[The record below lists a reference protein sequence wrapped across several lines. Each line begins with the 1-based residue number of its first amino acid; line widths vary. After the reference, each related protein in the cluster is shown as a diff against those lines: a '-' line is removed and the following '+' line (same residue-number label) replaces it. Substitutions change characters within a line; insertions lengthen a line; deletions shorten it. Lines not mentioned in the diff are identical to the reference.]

1 MEHAARIPFGPVL
14 REEVRNVGSEI
25 IRMAFAVATVLT
37 NKGKALFADR
47 ARTTPGTYTTSPKWI
62 GIGTGATGAARTA
75 VAADTALTTEVETR
89 AVGTEST
96 VTTSQT
102 GDTYQTQG
110 TVSITGTRAVDESG
124 MFDAIT
130 TGNMITS
137 ATLSII
143 NLLNGD
149 SLQLTWKVQIT

>member
-1 MEHAARIPFGPVL
+1 
-14 REEVRNVGSEI
+14 
-25 IRMAFAVATVLT
+25 MAFGVATVLT

-47 ARTTPGTYTTSPKWI
+47 ARTTPGTYTTSPKFI
-62 GIGTGATGAARTA
+62 GIGVGATGAARTA
-75 VAADTALTTEVETR
+75 AAADTALSTEVETR
-89 AVGTEST
+89 ASGTEST
-96 VTTSQT
+96 VTTTQT
-102 GDTYQTQG
+102 GDTYQSQG
-110 TVSITGTRAVDESG
+110 TVSITATRAVDESG
-124 MFDAIT
+124 LFDAST

>member
-1 MEHAARIPFGPVL
+1 
-14 REEVRNVGSEI
+14 
-25 IRMAFAVATVLT
+25 MAFGVATVLT

-47 ARTTPGTYTTSPKWI
+47 ARTTPGTYTTSPKFI

-89 AVGTEST
+89 ASGTEST
-96 VTTSQT
+96 VTTTQT
-102 GDTYQTQG
+102 GDTYQSQG

-124 MFDAIT
+124 LFDAST
-130 TGNMITS
+130 SGNMITS

>member
-1 MEHAARIPFGPVL
+1 
-14 REEVRNVGSEI
+14 
-25 IRMAFAVATVLT
+25 MAFAVATVLT

-47 ARTTPGTYTTSPKWI
+47 ARTTPGTYSTSPKYI
-62 GIGTGATGAARTA
+62 GIGVGATGAARTA

-89 AVGTEST
+89 ATGTEST
-96 VTTSQT
+96 QTTSQT
-102 GDTYQTQG
+102 GDTYQTLG
-110 TVSITGTRAVDESG
+110 TVSITATRAVDESG
-124 MFDAIT
+124 IFDAVS

>member
-1 MEHAARIPFGPVL
+1 
-14 REEVRNVGSEI
+14 
-25 IRMAFAVATVLT
+25 MAFAVATVLT

-47 ARTTPGTYTTSPKWI
+47 ARTTPGTYSTSPKWI

-96 VTTSQT
+96 QTTSQT
-102 GDTYQTQG
+102 GDTYQTLG

-137 ATLSII
+137 ATLAII

>member
-1 MEHAARIPFGPVL
+1 MDAVLAPPVGLFEDVVRWAFG
-14 REEVRNVGSEI
+14 
-25 IRMAFAVATVLT
+25 VATVLT

-75 VAADTALTTEVETR
+75 LAADTVLSTEVETR

-96 VTTSQT
+96 VTTTQT

-124 MFDAIT
+124 MFDALT

-143 NLLNGD
+143 SLLSGD